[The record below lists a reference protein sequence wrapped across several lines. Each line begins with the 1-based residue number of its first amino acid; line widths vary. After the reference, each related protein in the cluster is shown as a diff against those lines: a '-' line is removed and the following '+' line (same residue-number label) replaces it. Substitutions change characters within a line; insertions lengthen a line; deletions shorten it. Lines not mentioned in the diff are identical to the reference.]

1 MLHGIL
7 THRRVSVCCPR
18 VQLIAPDPAEI
29 RLLRG
34 HKLSVTCLVIT
45 PDEKHIFSASKDCS
59 IIKCNYALKLFQ
71 KKKIPGVSGAHAAD
85 VPGCFASSGFGRAA
99 FLKKIS
105 FRLI

>member
-59 IIKCNYALKLFQ
+59 IIKCNYDLKLF
-71 KKKIPGVSGAHAAD
+71 KKKKRFLVFQALTLLMS
-85 VPGCFASSGFGRAA
+85 RAA
-99 FLKKIS
+99 SLLPGLAEPPF
-105 FRLI
+105 